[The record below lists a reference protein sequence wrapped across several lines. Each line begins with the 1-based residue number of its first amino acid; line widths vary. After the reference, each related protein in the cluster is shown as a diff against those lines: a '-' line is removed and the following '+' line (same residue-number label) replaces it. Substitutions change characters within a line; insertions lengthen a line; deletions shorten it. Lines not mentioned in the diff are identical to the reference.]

1 MSLKSEVVWN
11 RRPGLVGLRMRMA
24 IVRSVL
30 EQRDLVPRCQGD
42 DRPLGVGLAAVLVA
56 APGAGDLAL
65 AVHRVDLDDLDA
77 PDGLDGVVDLR
88 LAGVGMHLEGV
99 DALLD
104 QPVGLLRDR
113 GGEDDVARILHL
125 MSSSASAALSPRSDC
140 GSSLALP

>member
-1 MSLKSEVVWN
+1 MSLKSEVVWK

-30 EQRDLVPRCQGD
+30 EQRDLVARRQGD

-88 LAGVGMHLEGV
+88 LAGAGVHLEGV

-104 QPVGLLRDR
+104 QPVGLLRDHR
-113 GGEDDVARILHL
+113 GEDDVARIFHFLPSGSVALVKTMMSLHNT
-125 MSSSASAALSPRSDC
+125 S
-140 GSSLALP
+140 